1 LALLVPSN
9 GVVMDAVLRLV
20 LTVVAR
26 VAGALLSPNRNRR
39 SSSRSFEMLGNL
51 SPRATLPISTVAK
64 AYYARHRFD
73 GAAAR
78 AGILRNLSSAV
89 QFRLNDNRG
98 RQGRQVPLLVITI
111 MSPVLEHNLDKAG
124 GNLGTEEREAV
135 QADHILGT
143 FEQVLFAFCTT
154 DNGRRRGV
162 ANDEELGKILFTN
175 QRIIFYCRSERLR
188 PCAKMYPYSA
198 LVSTSIPLTTAQ
210 GEDDEEFARLKLRD
224 VDGYPHSP
232 SSKYLWIYV
241 KMTRA
246 KDIRDLS
253 EATASTDR
261 NTMFRNLGL

>member
-1 LALLVPSN
+1 
-9 GVVMDAVLRLV
+9 MDAVLRLV
-20 LTVVAR
+20 LTWVER
-26 VAGALLSPNRNRR
+26 DLGALLSPNRNRR

-64 AYYARHRFD
+64 AFYTRHRSG
-73 GAAAR
+73 GAGAR
-78 AGILRNLSSAV
+78 AGILRDISSAV

-98 RQGRQVPLLVITI
+98 RQARQVPLLAITI
-111 MSPVLEHNLDKAG
+111 MSSALGHNLDKAG

-143 FEQVLFAFCTT
+143 NERVLFALCST
-154 DNGRRRGV
+154 DTRDRR
-162 ANDEELGKILFTN
+162 ELGKILFTN
-175 QRIIFYCRSERLR
+175 QRIVFYCRSERWKPR
-188 PCAKMYPYSA
+188 AKMYPYSA

-210 GEDDEEFARLKLRD
+210 GEDDEELACLKFRD
-224 VDGYPHSP
+224 VDGYPRGP
-232 SSKYLWIYV
+232 SSKYLWIYL

-261 NTMFRNLGL
+261 NTLFRNLVL